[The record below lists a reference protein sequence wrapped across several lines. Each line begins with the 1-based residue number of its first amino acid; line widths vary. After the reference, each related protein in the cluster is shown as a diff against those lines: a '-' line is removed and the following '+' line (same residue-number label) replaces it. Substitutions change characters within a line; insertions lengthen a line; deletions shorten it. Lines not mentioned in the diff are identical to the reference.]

1 LKTISMAD
9 LAARH
14 RQAAKDVEARV
25 LEVLRTG
32 TYVGGPQVRA
42 AEATAA
48 RWFGRSD
55 AVGVNSGTD
64 ALVLALQAVGVRPED
79 EVIVPALSFFATAG
93 AVRALGAVPV
103 VVDVLEDGCM
113 DPDAARQALTRRT
126 RAAVPVHLFGT
137 VARLPSVPVPV
148 VDDAAQA
155 VGGDPPRS
163 MGVLT
168 GLSTYPTK
176 TWGGAGDGGFVVG
189 DDPALLA
196 LVRRQANHG
205 LVDGQYCDLDGMAG
219 GNSRLDALQA
229 AVLLGQEPWIAPR
242 VAHRRALAARYDAG
256 LPQAVRPLP
265 RDPGSPV
272 QQYLVLVEERDRV
285 RAALAGSGIE
295 TRVYYPRPLHR
306 EPAIASQA
314 HTPVA
319 DHLCDRLLALPV
331 HSALTEADVDHV
343 LACLHQAVGG

>member
-1 LKTISMAD
+1 LKTISMVD
-9 LAARH
+9 LPARH
-14 RQAAKDVEARV
+14 RQAADDVEARV
-25 LEVLRTG
+25 LQVLRSG
-32 TYVGGPQVRA
+32 AYVGGSEVRA
-42 AEATAA
+42 AEQTAA
-48 RWFGRSD
+48 RRFGRAD

-64 ALVLALQAVGVRPED
+64 ALVLALQAVGVRAGH

-113 DPDAARQALTRRT
+113 DPDAARHALTGRT
-126 RAAVPVHLFGT
+126 RAVVPVHLFGT
-137 VARLPSVPVPV
+137 MAPLPPVSVPV

-163 MGVLT
+163 VGVLT

-189 DDPALLA
+189 DDETLLA

-205 LVDGQYCDLDGMAG
+205 LVDGVYRDLDGMPG
-219 GNSRLDALQA
+219 GNSRLDAIQA

-242 VAHRRALAARYDAG
+242 VAHRRALATRYDAG
-256 LPQAVRPLP
+256 LPTVVRPLP
-265 RDPGSPV
+265 RDLGSPV
-272 QQYLVLVEERDRV
+272 QQYMVLLEERERV
-285 RAALAGSGIE
+285 RAALADSGIE
-295 TRVYYPRPLHR
+295 TRVYYPRPLNR
-306 EPAIASQA
+306 EPAIATQA

-319 DHLCDRLLALPV
+319 DDLCARLLALPV
-331 HSALTEADVDHV
+331 HSALTTADVDHV
-343 LACLHQAVGG
+343 LECLHRAVGR